1 MRFSEYLKQS
11 LKEGIEHIEDLSID
25 EFVDT
30 ITNLT
35 RYAATEK
42 LDGSALTFGID
53 EQGKLYTNR
62 QQKGNDTPVYDP
74 AQWGDSPAYVG
85 FKSAHQALQQVES
98 SLARVVPAN
107 ILVECEVLYGRQPNA
122 IIYGSSAIAFLR
134 AISEQSPQII
144 KKLQSLKLA
153 PVQVE
158 TVEITTENGVDLIK
172 KPTTITWRF
181 VTPQQ
186 IDAQKLKQIDF
197 EEELDQLKTY
207 ISQQVETSQGPM
219 SIADITRST
228 SKTREMVALRK
239 QVAEKLLTDF
249 KLPIKEK
256 LLKQFVRTLVPSL
269 RDVSDVDAE
278 HDPGIEGVVMFDPK
292 TNRQI
297 KIVDKDVF
305 SAFNQFNFAI
315 RNQIKATVPRPV
327 EGMLK
332 VAETRSGSIYGDL
345 LEDLSVILQEP
356 KLKTPRTIRAFLAAH
371 DGNWSVDVNT
381 ARPQIIQAL
390 KTAEQSL
397 IQAKDTFMQRVDK
410 IEMDSATGRK
420 FKYSPE
426 ITRRTLSLFADIIT
440 DIRSN
445 EKAMQSVRTTQQ
457 AVEILYKSYL
467 GDK

>member
-1 MRFSEYLKQS
+1 MRFSEYLQQA

-35 RYAATEK
+35 RYAVTEK
-42 LDGSALTFGID
+42 LDGAALTFGID
-53 EQGKLYTNR
+53 QQGKLFTNR

-74 AQWGDSPAYVG
+74 QQWGDSPAYVG
-85 FKSAHQALQQVES
+85 FKSAHQALQKVENQ
-98 SLARVVPAN
+98 LATAVPVGVL
-107 ILVECEVLYGRQPNA
+107 IEVEVLYGRQPNA
-122 IIYGSSAIAFLR
+122 IIYGTSSIAFLR
-134 AISEQSPQII
+134 AISEQSPTII
-144 KKLQSLKLA
+144 KNLQALKLA

-158 TVEITTENGVDLIK
+158 TVEITTENGIDLIK
-172 KPTTITWRF
+172 KPSTITWRF

-197 EEELDQLKTY
+197 AEELEQLKSY
-207 ISQQVETSQGPM
+207 VDQQVETSQGPM

-278 HDPGIEGVVMFDPK
+278 HDPGVEGVVMFDPK
-292 TNRQI
+292 TNRQV

-315 RNQIKATVPRPV
+315 RNQIKTTVPRPV
-327 EGMLK
+327 EGILK
-332 VAETRSGSIYGDL
+332 ITETRTGSIYGDL
-345 LEDLSVILQEP
+345 LEDLSNVLQEP
-356 KLKTPRTIRAFLAAH
+356 KLKTPRTIRTFLASHSGEWA
-371 DGNWSVDVNT
+371 VDIKQI
-381 ARPQIIQAL
+381 RPQLLQSL
-390 KTAEQSL
+390 KTAEQAL
-397 IQAKDTFMQRVDK
+397 IQAKDTFVQRIDK
-410 IEMDSATGRK
+410 IELDSATGRK

-426 ITRRTLSLFADIIT
+426 IVRRTLSLFADIIT

-445 EKAMQSVRTTQQ
+445 EKAIQSATTTQQ

>member
-1 MRFSEYLKQS
+1 MRFSKFLR
-11 LKEGIEHIEDLSID
+11 EGIEHIEDLSID

-35 RYAATEK
+35 RYAVTEK

-53 EQGKLYTNR
+53 EQGKLFTNR
-62 QQKGNDTPVYDP
+62 QQKGNDTPVYD
-74 AQWGDSPAYVG
+74 AEQWGDSPAYVG
-85 FKSAHQALQQVES
+85 FKSAHQALQKVQDQ
-98 SLARVVPAN
+98 LAKAVPPN
-107 ILVECEVLYGRQPNA
+107 VLVECEVLYGRQPNA
-122 IIYGSSAIAFLR
+122 IIYGTSSIAFLR
-134 AISEQSPQII
+134 AISEQSPAII
-144 KKLQSLKLA
+144 KKLVALKLA

-158 TVEITTENGVDLIK
+158 TVEVTTEDGVSLVRR
-172 KPTTITWRF
+172 PTTLTWRF

-197 EEELDQLKTY
+197 ADELSQLKTY
-207 ISQQVETSQGPM
+207 VAQQVETSQGPM

-269 RDVSDVDAE
+269 RDVQDVEAE
-278 HDPGIEGVVMFDPK
+278 HDPGVEGVVMFDPK
-292 TNRQI
+292 TNRQV

-315 RNQIKATVPRPV
+315 RNQIKASVPRPV
-327 EGMLK
+327 QGILK

-345 LEDLSVILQEP
+345 LEDLSTILNEP

-371 DGNWSVDVNT
+371 DGNWSIDIKK
-381 ARPQIIQAL
+381 ARPLLTRAL
-390 KTAEQSL
+390 NAAENAL
-397 IQAKDTFMQRVDK
+397 VQAKDTFMQRA
-410 IEMDSATGRK
+410 DSLTQMQVA
-420 FKYSPE
+420 SSN
-426 ITRRTLSLFADIIT
+426 ILRRSFVVPFLNLQMSLRI
-440 DIRSN
+440 
-445 EKAMQSVRTTQQ
+445 SVQ
-457 AVEILYKSYL
+457 VNKLYNQLKPL
-467 GDK
+467 NKQ

>member
-1 MRFSEYLKQS
+1 MRFSQFLR
-11 LKEGIEHIEDLSID
+11 EGIEHIEDLSID

-35 RYAATEK
+35 RYAVTEK

-53 EQGKLYTNR
+53 EHGKLFTNR
-62 QQKGNDTPVYDP
+62 QQKGNDTPVYD
-74 AQWGDSPAYVG
+74 AQQWGDSPAYVG
-85 FKSAHQALQQVES
+85 FKSAHQALQQVEDQ
-98 SLARVVPAN
+98 LATAVPVN
-107 ILVECEVLYGRQPNA
+107 VMVECEVLYGRQPNA
-122 IIYGSSAIAFLR
+122 IIYGTSSIAFLR
-134 AISEQSPQII
+134 AISEDSPAII
-144 KKLQSLKLA
+144 KKLIALQLA
-153 PVQVE
+153 PVKVE
-158 TVEITTENGVDLIK
+158 TVEVTTEDGVSLVR
-172 KPTTITWRF
+172 KPTLITWRF

-197 EEELDQLKTY
+197 AAELDQLKTY
-207 ISQQVETSQGPM
+207 VAQQIETSQGPM
-219 SIADITRST
+219 SIAAIAKST

-269 RDVSDVDAE
+269 RDVQDVEAE
-278 HDPGIEGVVMFDPK
+278 HDPGVEGVVMFDPK
-292 TNRQI
+292 TNRQV

-315 RNQIKATVPRPV
+315 RNQIKASVPRPV
-327 EGMLK
+327 QGILK

-345 LEDLSVILQEP
+345 LEDLSIILQEP
-356 KLKTPRTIRAFLAAH
+356 KLKTPRTIRALLASH
-371 DGNWSVDVNT
+371 DGNWAVDIKQ
-381 ARPQIIQAL
+381 ARPLLIRAL
-390 KTAEQSL
+390 KTAETSL
-397 IQAKDTFMQRVDK
+397 IQAKDTFVERADK
-410 IEMDSATGRK
+410 LELATEAGRN

-426 ITRRTLSLFADIIT
+426 IIRRTLSQFADVIT
-440 DIRSN
+440 DVRTS
-445 EKAMQSVRTTQQ
+445 EQALQSAKTTQQ

>member
-1 MRFSEYLKQS
+1 MRFSKFLR
-11 LKEGIEHIEDLSID
+11 EGIEHIEDLSID

-35 RYAATEK
+35 RYAVTEK

-53 EQGKLYTNR
+53 EQGKLFTNR
-62 QQKGNDTPVYDP
+62 QQKGNDTPVYD
-74 AQWGDSPAYVG
+74 AQQWGDSPAYVG
-85 FKSAHQALQQVES
+85 FKSAHQALQKVES
-98 SLARVVPAN
+98 QLAKAVPAGV
-107 ILVECEVLYGRQPNA
+107 LVECEVLYGRQPNA
-122 IIYGSSAIAFLR
+122 IIYGTSSIAFLR
-134 AISEQSPQII
+134 AISEQSPAII
-144 KKLQSLKLA
+144 KKLVSLKLA

-158 TVEITTENGVDLIK
+158 TVEVTTEDGVSLVR
-172 KPTTITWRF
+172 KPTTLTWRF

-197 EEELDQLKTY
+197 AAELNQLKAY
-207 ISQQVETSQGPM
+207 VAQQVETSQGPM
-219 SIADITRST
+219 SIADVTRST

-239 QVAEKLLTDF
+239 QVAEKLLNDF

-269 RDVSDVDAE
+269 RDVQDVEAE
-278 HDPGIEGVVMFDPK
+278 HDPGVEGVVMFDPK
-292 TNRQI
+292 TNRQV

-315 RNQIKATVPRPV
+315 RNQIKASVPRPV
-327 EGMLK
+327 EGILK

-345 LEDLSVILQEP
+345 LEDLSTILNEP

-371 DGNWSVDVNT
+371 DGKWAVDIKK
-381 ARPQIIQAL
+381 ARPLLTRAL
-390 KTAEQSL
+390 NAAENAL
-397 IQAKDTFMQRVDK
+397 VQAKDVFMQRADK
-410 IEMDSATGRK
+410 LELDTDAGRK

-426 ITRRTLSLFADIIT
+426 IIRRTLSQFADVIT
-440 DIRSN
+440 DIRAS
-445 EKAMQSVRTTQQ
+445 EQAVQSAKTTQQ

>member
-1 MRFSEYLKQS
+1 MRFSEYLQEA
-11 LKEGIEHIEDLSID
+11 LREGIEHIEDLSID
-25 EFVDT
+25 EFIDT

-35 RYAATEK
+35 RYAVTEK
-42 LDGSALTFGID
+42 LDGAALTFGID
-53 EQGKLYTNR
+53 AQGKLYTNR

-74 AQWGDSPAYVG
+74 EQWGDSPAYVG

-98 SLARVVPAN
+98 QLAKAVPTDV
-107 ILVECEVLYGRQPNA
+107 LVECEVLYGRQPNA

-134 AISEQSPQII
+134 AISEKSPQII
-144 KKLQSLKLA
+144 KKLQTLKLK

-172 KPTTITWRF
+172 KPATITWRF

-186 IDAQKLKQIDF
+186 IDAQKLQQIDF
-197 EEELDQLKTY
+197 AEELNELKTY
-207 ISQQVETSQGPM
+207 IDQQVETSQGPM

-278 HDPGIEGVVMFDPK
+278 HDPGVEGVVMFDPK
-292 TNRQI
+292 TNRQV

-327 EGMLK
+327 EGILK

-345 LEDLSVILQEP
+345 LEDLSVALQEP

-371 DGNWSVDVNT
+371 DGNWSVDIKQVK
-381 ARPQIIQAL
+381 PQLIQAL
-390 KTAEQSL
+390 KTAEQAL
-397 IQAKDTFMQRVDK
+397 IQAKDTFVQRIDK

-426 ITRRTLSLFADIIT
+426 IVRRTLSLFADIIT
-440 DIRSN
+440 DIRN
-445 EKAMQSVRTTQQ
+445 NQQALQSVKTTQQ
-457 AVEILYKSYL
+457 AVEVLYKSYL
-467 GDK
+467 SDK